1 MGCRDVTA
9 PGPDE
14 STTILVVDDD
24 GEALGRVARELE
36 RRYGADYRIV
46 TTSDPLDAL
55 DRLEGMRRED
65 CEVALILAD
74 HWMPGLNGTDL
85 LLRVAGLYP
94 HAKRGLMID
103 FGAWGDESTARA
115 ILRAMAVGEI
125 DYYVL
130 KPWRS
135 PDELFNR
142 TIAEF
147 LHEWARARPSGPRE
161 VVVVGPE
168 GLERTHEVRS
178 LLARNGIPFVGRL
191 EDEPDGRDL
200 LARAG
205 VADCRVPVVGFHD
218 GTVLVDP
225 SNVEI
230 AEAFGF
236 RTTIDRAD
244 VDVLIVGAGPA
255 GLAAAVYAA
264 SEGLETLVVER
275 EAIGGQA
282 GSSSLIRNYLGFPRG
297 ISGAELAMR
306 AYQQA
311 WVFGAS
317 VLMMR
322 EVAELRAEKGRVAVS
337 LSDGQIV
344 RARAVVLA
352 MGVSYRRLGIPSLD
366 ALNGAGV
373 FYGASIAEAQA
384 LEGDDVIVL
393 GGGNSAGQ
401 AAMHLS
407 RYARTVMIVVRG
419 DSLAASM
426 SHYLIHQIDEAPN
439 VEVRFGLEVVDG
451 GGNRRLEEVVLR
463 RRADGGVIRVPAAG
477 LFVLIGANPH
487 TEWLPDAIV
496 RDDWGFVVTGDDGG
510 DAGEAARPRLSYET
524 TLPGVFAVG
533 DVRRGSMKRV
543 GGAVGEGA
551 GVIKEVHRLLA
562 ESA

>member
-1 MGCRDVTA
+1 MGRRGVTA
-9 PGPDE
+9 PSPDE
-14 STTILVVDDD
+14 SWAILVVDDD

-46 TTSDPLDAL
+46 TTGDPLGAL
-55 DRLEGMRRED
+55 DRLEVLRRED
-65 CEVALILAD
+65 REVALVLAD

-85 LLRVAGLYP
+85 LLRVARLYP

-147 LHEWARARPSGPRE
+147 LHEWARVRPSGPRE

-168 GLERTHEVRS
+168 GHERTHEVRS
-178 LLARNGIPFVGRL
+178 LLSRNGIPFVGRR

-205 VADCRVPVVGFHD
+205 VADCRAPVVGFHD
-218 GTVLVDP
+218 GRVLVDP
-225 SNVEI
+225 SNIEI
-230 AEAFGF
+230 AQAFGF

-255 GLAAAVYAA
+255 GFAAAVYAA

-275 EAIGGQA
+275 ETIGGQA

-306 AYQQA
+306 AFQQA

-322 EVAELRAEKGRVAVS
+322 EVAELRDEEGRVVVS
-337 LSDGQIV
+337 LTDGQIV

-352 MGVSYRRLGIPSLD
+352 MGVSYRRLEIPSLE

-373 FYGASIAEAQA
+373 LRRLDRGGASP
-384 LEGDDVIVL
+384 
-393 GGGNSAGQ
+393 GG
-401 AAMHLS
+401 
-407 RYARTVMIVVRG
+407 
-419 DSLAASM
+419 
-426 SHYLIHQIDEAPN
+426 
-439 VEVRFGLEVVDG
+439 
-451 GGNRRLEEVVLR
+451 R
-463 RRADGGVIRVPAAG
+463 RRDRPRGRELGRS
-477 LFVLIGANPH
+477 
-487 TEWLPDAIV
+487 
-496 RDDWGFVVTGDDGG
+496 GG
-510 DAGEAARPRLSYET
+510 DAPLPLRAHGDDRRAGRLAGGQHVALPDPPDRRGAEHRGALRPGGGGWRRKRASRGGRAAAARGR
-524 TLPGVFAVG
+524 
-533 DVRRGSMKRV
+533 
-543 GGAVGEGA
+543 
-551 GVIKEVHRLLA
+551 
-562 ESA
+562 